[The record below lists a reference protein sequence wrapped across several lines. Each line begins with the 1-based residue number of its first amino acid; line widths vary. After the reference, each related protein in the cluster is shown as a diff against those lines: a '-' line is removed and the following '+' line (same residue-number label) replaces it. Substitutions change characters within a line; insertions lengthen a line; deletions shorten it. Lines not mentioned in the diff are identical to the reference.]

1 MTDDKLKT
9 FKIGDSHRPGMSA
22 PTRKA
27 GNLQEEEA
35 AASLGFTRI
44 ETLLEKEDPV
54 LVGEGLNRVM
64 KQLEELQASGDS
76 NKERAAAKA
85 GMAAVER
92 AVDLIDYLF
101 QTKAAMESDQQD

>member
-1 MTDDKLKT
+1 MTDDKLKS

-22 PTRKA
+22 PTKRTGDA
-27 GNLQEEEA
+27 PQEEA
-35 AASLGFTRI
+35 GISLGFTRI

-54 LVGEGLNRVM
+54 LVGEGLNKLM
-64 KQLEELQASGDS
+64 KELEQLEAGGGS

-101 QTKAAMESDQQD
+101 QTKAAMEADQ